1 MSENRFINIKIAEQK
16 TLLWV
21 LAVVITISSA
31 VYQRLTGPTF
41 PIRGKVTI
49 AEQEISFRLL
59 RSETTDKDV
68 LISLEVPDTAVSG
81 HIIYKR
87 FRSYDELSKV
97 PLQREGNILQ
107 GTLPK
112 QPAAG
117 KLLYY
122 VYLTDS
128 EETISLTG
136 KDPVILRYKGSV
148 PATVLIPHVLLMFMA
163 MLISNRAGLES
174 LDRTGN
180 ARKYLKWVIGL
191 FFVGGFILGP
201 VVQKFAFG
209 EYWTGIPFG
218 YDLTDNK
225 TLLGMMGWLFAWYR
239 NRKDNRSRG
248 SILFASLLLLAMYL
262 IPHSM
267 FGSELDYTQIEAK

>member
-1 MSENRFINIKIAEQK
+1 MSEDRFIHLKIANHR
-16 TLLWV
+16 TILWI

-41 PIRGKVTI
+41 PIRGKVKI
-49 AEQEISFRLL
+49 SEQEISFKLL

-68 LISLEVPDTAVSG
+68 QISLKVPDTTISG
-81 HIIYKR
+81 HLIYKR
-87 FRSYDELSKV
+87 FKSDDQLSKI
-97 PLQREGNILQ
+97 PLVREGDNLQ

-122 VYLTDS
+122 VYVTSNSD
-128 EETISLTG
+128 TVSLTG
-136 KDPVILRYKGSV
+136 EDPVILRYKGSV
-148 PATVLIPHVLLMFMA
+148 PASVLIPHVIFMFMA
-163 MLISNRAGLES
+163 MLISNRAGIES

-180 ARKYLKWVIGL
+180 SKKYLKWVIGL
-191 FFVGGFILGP
+191 FLIGGFILGP

-209 EYWTGIPFG
+209 EFWTGIPFG

-225 TLLGMMGWLFAWYR
+225 TLLGMFGWLFAWYK
-239 NRKDNRSRG
+239 NRKDHRSRG
-248 SILFASLLLLAMYL
+248 SILFASILLLAVYL